1 MTRQHTISE
10 SRSRDAAV
18 SVIIPTYNERQNV
31 VPIVEACLDALQS
44 YDPEVVVVDDDSPDE
59 TWKLARQ
66 TFANEDRVRV
76 IRRTDEHGLATAV
89 VTGFDAAENDLLAVI
104 DADFQHPAERLPDL
118 ADAILNTEATIAIGS
133 RFRPGG
139 GIENW
144 STRRR
149 IVSRC
154 AAELARL
161 FVPESKETTDPM
173 SGFFA
178 VDRSVIDGVELSP
191 TGYKI
196 LLEILSECHVEHV
209 VEVPYTFSDRK
220 QGESKAGVFE
230 YARFVNHV
238 ASCWLRSQ
246 VQHTD
251 RGATPLAGD

>member
-10 SRSRDAAV
+10 SRSRDSGV
-18 SVIIPTYNERQNV
+18 SVVIPTYNERQNV

-44 YDPEVVVVDDDSPDE
+44 YDTEVIVVDDDSPDD

-66 TFANEDRVRV
+66 TFATEDRVRV
-76 IRRTDEHGLATAV
+76 IRRTDEQGLATAV
-89 VTGFDAAENDLLAVI
+89 LTGFDAAKHNMLAVI

-118 ADAILNTEATIAIGS
+118 AESIVSTEADIAIGS
-133 RFRPGG
+133 RYRPGG

-144 STRRR
+144 TMRRR
-149 IVSRC
+149 IVSQC
-154 AAELARL
+154 AASLARL
-161 FVPESKETTDPM
+161 FVPEAKETTDPM

-178 VDRSVIDGVELSP
+178 VDRRVLDGADLAP

-196 LLEILSECHVEHV
+196 LLEILSECDVEQV
-209 VEVPYTFSDRK
+209 VEVPYTFTDRE

>member
-10 SRSRDAAV
+10 SLSRDAAV

-76 IRRTDEHGLATAV
+76 IRRIDEHGLATAV

>member
-10 SRSRDAAV
+10 SQSRDSGV
-18 SVIIPTYNERQNV
+18 SVVIPTYNERQNV

-44 YDPEVVVVDDDSPDE
+44 YDPEVIVVDDDSPDD

-66 TFANEDRVRV
+66 TFANEHRVRV
-76 IRRTDEHGLATAV
+76 IRRTDEQGLATAV
-89 VTGFDAAENDLLAVI
+89 VTGFEAAENDLLAVI
-104 DADFQHPAERLPDL
+104 DADFQHPADRLPDL
-118 ADAILNTEATIAIGS
+118 ADSILSTEANIAIGS
-133 RFRPGG
+133 RYRPGG

-144 STRRR
+144 TMRRR
-149 IVSRC
+149 LVSHC
-154 AAELARL
+154 ASKLARF
-161 FVPESKETTDPM
+161 FVPEAKETTDPM

-178 VDRSVIDGVELSP
+178 VDRRVVEGANLSP

-196 LLEILSECHVEHV
+196 LLEILSECHIDGV
-209 VEVPYTFSDRK
+209 VEVPYTFTDRE

-251 RGATPLAGD
+251 RGAQPLAGD